1 MIKKILILFV
11 ALIATTQMLWAD
23 EVTPEEAIRKAQNFM
38 RQRQTS
44 GARQRK
50 AQATSPRLT
59 PTQQVCGLYVFNVA
73 DEGGYVIVS
82 NDDRTIPVL
91 GYSDNGHLD
100 PDDMPDNMKAWLE
113 GYAREIECLDDI
125 SGIATMDVPAKVGNH
140 ATTTLDPLV
149 TTQWSQHAPYSDR
162 CPRESSTNKRCVTG
176 CVATAMAQV
185 MNYHKWPES
194 PTTEIPGYDWSE
206 YIDTQD
212 PLPVITFDWDNMKDT
227 YTGEEPIED
236 PTAIAVSTLMRYCG
250 QSVRMQYSPSGSGAY
265 TMDVAPALETY
276 FGYNESAQYLVRSYY
291 SYANWTDLIYNEL
304 EQGRPVIYDALA
316 RDAGGHAF
324 VCDGYMYEGGE
335 DLFHINWG
343 WGGALDGY
351 FVLSV
356 LDASEEKGLVFD
368 LNQGAI
374 VGIQKPGDTGTVLDV
389 KKNTVDLAVSNVSLS
404 APRIVLGNS
413 VNVSFSVTN
422 NSEDDYDGYIAIAYE
437 GILGDMDKFELEAGS
452 TTNQTIKFTPR
463 KSGRIKLYINIP
475 LDNGTGSYR
484 RVTDATTLVVLST
497 DEPVVLLNDDSA
509 QPEGSKNT
517 DVIESNVGKTVDV
530 TLSGRTFYK
539 DGSWNTLCL
548 PFDLTCDELNEFLD
562 DPEEMKMLTGTS
574 FDNGTLTLTFKN
586 VSKLQAGMPYLIR
599 WNNDTEN
606 PTVTNPEFRSVT
618 ISDETDGV
626 ETECMD
632 FVGSMSSVGFMANDR
647 TKLFL
652 GEANKLYYP
661 NANMMFNAFRGYF
674 QLSEGLRMKG
684 EESLVKAFKLDLDG
698 DSADGIGSIHNSQ
711 LPLRSRDSLATPS
724 AFIIHNE
731 VDAVY
736 DLNGRKINSQFSTFN
751 SQLKKGIYI
760 HNGKKIFVK

>member
-1 MIKKILILFV
+1 
-11 ALIATTQMLWAD
+11 MLWAD

-44 GARQRK
+44 GGRQRK

-59 PTQQVCGLYVFNVA
+59 PAQQVCGLYVFNVA

-100 PDDMPDNMKAWLE
+100 PDDMPDNMKAWLQ

-125 SGIATMDVPAKVGNH
+125 SGIATTDVPAKVGNH
-140 ATTTLDPLV
+140 ATTTLGPLV

-162 CPRESSTNKRCVTG
+162 CPRESSSGKRCFTG

-227 YTGEEPIED
+227 YTGKEPIED

-250 QSVRMQYSPSGSGAY
+250 QSVRMQYGTSSSGAY
-265 TMDVAPALETY
+265 SKDVAPALETY

-304 EQGRPVIYDALA
+304 EQRRPVIYNAMT

-356 LDASEEKGLVFD
+356 LNANENMVFD

-374 VGIQKPGDTGTVLDV
+374 VGIQKPDDTGTVLDV

-404 APRIVLGNS
+404 ASRIVLGNS
-413 VNVSFSVTN
+413 VDVNFCVTN
-422 NSEDDYDGYIAIAYE
+422 NSADDFDGNIAIAYE

-475 LDNGTGSYR
+475 FDDGSYR

-586 VSKLQAGMPYLIR
+586 VSKLEAGMPYLIR

-632 FVGSMSSVGFMANDR
+632 FVGSMSSVGFVANDR

-652 GEANKLYYP
+652 GDANKLYYP

-674 QLSEGLRMKG
+674 QLSEGLRMRG

-698 DSADGIGSIHNSQ
+698 DSADGIEIVYNSQ
-711 LPLRSRDSLATPS
+711 FP
-724 AFIIHNE
+724 IHNE
-731 VDAVY
+731 DNTWY
-736 DLNGRKINSQFSTFN
+736 DLGGRKVN
-751 SQLKKGIYI
+751 SQLKKGVYI

>member
-23 EVTPEEAIRKAQNFM
+23 EVTAEEAIRKAQNFI

-125 SGIATMDVPAKVGNH
+125 SGIATTDVPAKVGNH
-140 ATTTLDPLV
+140 ATTTLGPLV

-162 CPRESSTNKRCVTG
+162 CPRESSSGKRCFTG

-212 PLPVITFDWDNMKDT
+212 PLPAITFDWDNMKNT

-250 QSVRMQYSPSGSGAY
+250 QSVRMQYGTSSSGAY
-265 TMDVAPALETY
+265 SKDVAPALETY

-304 EQGRPVIYDALA
+304 EQRRPVIYNAMT

-356 LDASEEKGLVFD
+356 LDANENMVFD

-374 VGIQKPGDTGTVLDV
+374 VGIQKPDDTGTVLDV

-413 VNVSFSVTN
+413 VDVNFCVTN
-422 NSEDDYDGYIAIAYE
+422 NSEDDFDGDIAIAYE
-437 GILGDMDKFELEAGS
+437 GILGDMDKFELAAGS

-475 LDNGTGSYR
+475 FDNGSYR

-586 VSKLQAGMPYLIR
+586 VSKLEAGMPYLIR

-626 ETECMD
+626 ETEYLD

-652 GEANKLYYP
+652 GDANKLYYP

-674 QLSEGLRMKG
+674 QLSEGLRMRG

-698 DSADGIGSIHNSQ
+698 DSADGIEIVYNSQ
-711 LPLRSRDSLATPS
+711 FP
-724 AFIIHNE
+724 IHNE
-731 VDAVY
+731 DNTWY
-736 DLNGRKINSQFSTFN
+736 DLGGRKVN
-751 SQLKKGIYI
+751 SQLKKGVYI

>member
-140 ATTTLDPLV
+140 ATTTHGPLV
-149 TTQWSQHAPYSDR
+149 ATQWSQSTPYSDR
-162 CPRESSTNKRCVTG
+162 CPRESSSGKRCVTG

-185 MNYHKWPES
+185 MNYHKWPER

-265 TMDVAPALETY
+265 SMDVVPALETY

-304 EQGRPVIYDALA
+304 EQRRPVIYNAMS

-368 LNQGAI
+368 SDHSAL
-374 VGIQKPGDTGTVLDV
+374 VGIQKPTDTGTVLDV
-389 KKNTVDLAVSNVSLS
+389 KKNTVDLSINSISLS
-404 APRIVLGNS
+404 SSSVILGNS
-413 VNVSFSVTN
+413 VDVNLNVTN
-422 NSEDDYDGYIAIAYE
+422 NSEDEYDGHIAIIYNRTVGE
-437 GILGDMDKFELEAGS
+437 MGKFVIGAG
-452 TTNQTIKFTPR
+452 TTTDVTIRVTPHEN
-463 KSGRIKLYINIP
+463 GRIPIFIGIP
-475 LDNGTGSYR
+475 NDDGTYSKVKGITASLIVY
-484 RVTDATTLVVLST
+484 ST

-509 QPEGSKNT
+509 QPEGSKNA

-562 DPEEMKMLTGTS
+562 VPQEMKMLTGTS
-574 FDNGTLTLTFKN
+574 FDNGTLTLTFMD
-586 VSKLQAGMPYLIR
+586 VYTLEAGKPYLIR

-606 PTVTNPEFRSVT
+606 PTVTNPEFRGVT

-626 ETECMD
+626 ETEYLD

-652 GEANKLYYP
+652 GDANKLYYP
-661 NANMMFNAFRGYF
+661 NANMTFNAFRGYF
-674 QLSEGLRMKG
+674 QLSEGLRMRG

>member
-1 MIKKILILFV
+1 MVKKHSHYNRIIMIKKILILFV

-91 GYSDNGHLD
+91 GYSDNGNLD

-125 SGIATMDVPAKVGNH
+125 SGIATTDVPAKVGNH
-140 ATTTLDPLV
+140 ATTTLGPLV
-149 TTQWSQHAPYSDR
+149 TTQWSQSTPYSDR
-162 CPRESSTNKRCVTG
+162 CPRESSSGKRCVTG

-194 PTTEIPGYDWSE
+194 PTTEIPGYSMSE
-206 YIDTQD
+206 YVDTSE
-212 PLPVITFDWDNMKDT
+212 PLLVITFDWDNMKDT
-227 YTGEEPIED
+227 YTGEEPID
-236 PTAIAVSTLMRYCG
+236 HPTAIAVSTLMRYCG
-250 QSVRMQYSPSGSGAY
+250 QSVKMDYGPSSSGAY

-304 EQGRPVIYDALA
+304 EQRRPVIYNAMT

-324 VCDGYMYEGGE
+324 VCDGYKYEGDE

-356 LDASEEKGLVFD
+356 LDANEKMVFD

-422 NSEDDYDGYIAIAYE
+422 NSKDDYDGYIAIAYE

-463 KSGRIKLYINIP
+463 KSGRIKLYISIP
-475 LDNGTGSYR
+475 LDNETGSYR

-509 QPEGSKNT
+509 QPEGSKNA

-562 DPEEMKMLTGTS
+562 VPQEMKMLTGTS
-574 FDNGTLTLTFKN
+574 FDNGTLTLTFMD
-586 VSKLQAGMPYLIR
+586 VYTLEAGKPYLIR

-606 PTVTNPEFRSVT
+606 PTVTNPEFSSVT

-626 ETECMD
+626 ETEYLD

-652 GEANKLYYP
+652 GDANKLYYP
-661 NANMMFNAFRGYF
+661 NANMTFNAFRGYF
-674 QLSEGLRMKG
+674 QLSDELRMRG
-684 EESLVKAFKLDLDG
+684 EESQVKAFKLDLDG

-711 LPLRSRDSLATPS
+711 
-724 AFIIHNE
+724 FIIHNE